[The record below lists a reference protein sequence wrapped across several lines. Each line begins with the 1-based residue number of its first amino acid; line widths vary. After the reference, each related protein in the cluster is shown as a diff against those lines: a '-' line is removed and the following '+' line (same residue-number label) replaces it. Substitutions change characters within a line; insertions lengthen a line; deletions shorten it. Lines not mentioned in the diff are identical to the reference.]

1 MPSFSI
7 ITVKLLITHRF
18 WNYSINKAQL
28 AEKQFQTSA
37 FESEEAINNFK
48 NSWSLSKIPRLRG
61 HLLALKRMRQQHTH
75 TSSFTSHQ
83 CFYQILQM
91 QMSQNAT
98 PTSPSLP
105 QCHPSRNQN
114 GGQCTCPFKE
124 INYINKNALH
134 GFSRSKLVLLA
145 HRHTIKCI
153 PPLRSALES
162 HTELLILTSGWGQK
176 KPNNL
181 SQAGEALPVQ
191 TGIITSTSVKTV
203 GSQINTLPE
212 KLSLTISK
220 R

>member
-1 MPSFSI
+1 MLLSQKKQSTISKTRGLCQKYHVWGAISSPS
-7 ITVKLLITHRF
+7 RG
-18 WNYSINKAQL
+18 WG
-28 AEKQFQTSA
+28 
-37 FESEEAINNFK
+37 
-48 NSWSLSKIPRLRG
+48 NS
-61 HLLALKRMRQQHTH
+61 TH

-83 CFYQILQM
+83 CFYQVLQM

-134 GFSRSKLVLLA
+134 GFSRSKMVLLA

-176 KPNNL
+176 NP
-181 SQAGEALPVQ
+181 
-191 TGIITSTSVKTV
+191 TT
-203 GSQINTLPE
+203 
-212 KLSLTISK
+212 
-220 R
+220 